1 MTNPSQPDYLAQAR
15 EAFNSDRFPAYD
27 KERAA
32 TAQALAT
39 MGILQQLT
47 RIADILAEVRAE
59 ETANAAAVQAD
70 WKAVNER
77 MRRQR
82 ENLEDSYPTKA

>member
-15 EAFNSDRFPAYD
+15 EAFNSDHFPAYEM
-27 KERAA
+27 ERAA

-47 RIADILAEVRAE
+47 RIADMLAVARAE
-59 ETANAAAVQAD
+59 DAASAADRQATREH
-70 WKAVNER
+70 W
-77 MRRQR
+77 RRQR
-82 ENLEDSYPTKA
+82 ENLEDSYRGD